1 MSAPHWSTIVGNPF
15 AVRVT
20 PKASSNRI
28 TVEDQHDGSSL
39 VRVYI
44 TTVPED
50 GKANKAVIK
59 LLAKEMGVA
68 KSALTIIKGAKDRN
82 KLVQVDDY

>member
-1 MSAPHWSTIVGNPF
+1 MSAPHWSKIVGNPI

-28 TVEDQHDGSSL
+28 TVEQLEDGSPL
-39 VRVYI
+39 LRVYV

-50 GKANKAVIK
+50 GKANQAVIK

-68 KSALTIIKGAKDRN
+68 KTSLTIIKGAKDRN
-82 KLVQVDDY
+82 KLVQIDH

>member
-1 MSAPHWSTIVGNPF
+1 MSAPHWSKIVGNPF

-28 TVEDQHDGSSL
+28 TVEQLEDGSPL
-39 VRVYI
+39 LRVYV

-50 GKANKAVIK
+50 GKANQAVIK

-68 KSALTIIKGAKDRN
+68 KTSLTIIKGAKDRN
-82 KLVQVDDY
+82 KLVQIDH

>member
-15 AVRVT
+15 VVRVT

-28 TVEDQHDGSSL
+28 TVEDQGDGLYL
-39 VRVYI
+39 VRAYI